1 MSMPH
6 ELRRSYM
13 EAARM
18 TDQQI
23 EESIGRVTISAENE
37 RVLTASRS
45 SIEAARDGVRQV
57 MVDVT
62 IIQAKYCEIAQ
73 RSGRDAREVTAPE
86 ELETDRELLNLMIA
100 DEYRLTNPFGKAE
113 GKHETINKILSGTI
127 RPEVWGRDG
136 FEALETEVQVLGNDP
151 IETVVLYGTFFM
163 RGAGLANFRTG
174 ESGWRDLTGRYRTTH
189 SFVFRD
195 GRWQETAAQMTAVPE
210 EPEFLF
216 VGEKD

>member
-1 MSMPH
+1 MSMPD

-13 EAARM
+13 DAARM
-18 TDQQI
+18 TDQQV
-23 EESIGRVTISAENE
+23 EESIGRVTIAAENE
-37 RVLTASRS
+37 RLSTASRQNL
-45 SIEAARDGVRQV
+45 EAARDGVRQV

-62 IIQAKYCEIAQ
+62 IIQAKYCAIQEEA
-73 RSGRDAREVTAPE
+73 GRDAREVTSPE
-86 ELETDRELLNLMIA
+86 ELERDRELLNLMIA

-113 GKHETINKILSGTI
+113 GKAETINKILSGTI
-127 RPEVWGRDG
+127 RPQVWGRDG
-136 FEALETEVQVLGNDP
+136 FEALETEVQVLGSEP

-163 RGAGLANFRTG
+163 RGAGLAAFRTG
-174 ESGWRDLTGRYRTTH
+174 ETAWRDLTGRYRTTH

-195 GRWQETAAQMTAVPE
+195 GRWQETAAQMTALPD